1 MARVTLVVDIYGTED
16 WVQKKDSYQRRLHL
30 RGCLW
35 SRDRCLVSS
44 LGPRTVNLP
53 FPPSLR
59 DVFFL
64 SKLVWNSIQMQI
76 WRGLLSWTSAFPT
89 RLIKQVWNGQMIRV
103 SQPWRHVR
111 TSGVRDPV
119 LLQRWAKKGQS
130 SVAIISI
137 ISSSPELLLILVGW
151 FPNNTQRLTRIQK
164 QNTRRRYNLM
174 SQALMVPYFND
185 WLGWFYPGYSGFHPH
200 KKIKDT
206 KRD

>member
-103 SQPWRHVR
+103 SLNRDDNVR

-119 LLQRWAKKGQS
+119 QRWAKKGQS
-130 SVAIISI
+130 SVAIIS
-137 ISSSPELLLILVGW
+137 SPPPNYFLFWLVG
-151 FPNNTQRLTRIQK
+151 FQTTSK
-164 QNTRRRYNLM
+164 G
-174 SQALMVPYFND
+174 
-185 WLGWFYPGYSGFHPH
+185 WLGYKSKTQEDVTTLWVRHWWCHTSMTGSGGFTPGTPVSTH
-200 KKIKDT
+200 T
-206 KRD
+206 KR

>member
-1 MARVTLVVDIYGTED
+1 MARVTLVVDIYGKED

-59 DVFFL
+59 DIFFL

-103 SQPWRHVR
+103 SQPWRQCAHKWGPG
-111 TSGVRDPV
+111 SGTKMGKERAK
-119 LLQRWAKKGQS
+119 QRRNY
-130 SVAIISI
+130 
-137 ISSSPELLLILVGW
+137 LLL
-151 FPNNTQRLTRIQK
+151 PRTT
-164 QNTRRRYNLM
+164 
-174 SQALMVPYFND
+174 S
-185 WLGWFYPGYSGFHPH
+185 YSGWLVSKQHA
-200 KKIKDT
+200 KVD
-206 KRD
+206 

>member
-89 RLIKQVWNGQMIRV
+89 RLIKQVWNVQMIRV

-119 LLQRWAKKGQS
+119 QRWAKKGQS
-130 SVAIISI
+130 SVAI

-151 FPNNTQRLTRIQK
+151 FPNNIQRLTRIQK

-174 SQALMVPYFND
+174 SQVILNEHCFFKD
-185 WLGWFYPGYSGFHPH
+185 RGWW
-200 KKIKDT
+200 
-206 KRD
+206 

>member
-1 MARVTLVVDIYGTED
+1 MEKED

-103 SQPWRHVR
+103 STVTTMCVQVG
-111 TSGVRDPV
+111 SGIRYKDG
-119 LLQRWAKKGQS
+119 QRKGKAASQL
-130 SVAIISI
+130 
-137 ISSSPELLLILVGW
+137 SPLSPPPPNYFLFWLVG
-151 FPNNTQRLTRIQK
+151 FQTTSK
-164 QNTRRRYNLM
+164 G
-174 SQALMVPYFND
+174 
-185 WLGWFYPGYSGFHPH
+185 WLGYKSKTQEDVTTLWVRHWWCHTSMTGSGGFTPGTPVSTH
-200 KKIKDT
+200 KKRFDT
-206 KRD
+206 KREQKKKRISLYF

>member
-1 MARVTLVVDIYGTED
+1 MARVTLVVDIYGKED

-59 DVFFL
+59 DIFFL

-103 SQPWRHVR
+103 SQPWRQCAHKWGPG
-111 TSGVRDPV
+111 SGTKMGKERAK
-119 LLQRWAKKGQS
+119 QRRNYLHY
-130 SVAIISI
+130 
-137 ISSSPELLLILVGW
+137 LLL
-151 FPNNTQRLTRIQK
+151 PRTT
-164 QNTRRRYNLM
+164 
-174 SQALMVPYFND
+174 S
-185 WLGWFYPGYSGFHPH
+185 YSGWLVSKQHA
-200 KKIKDT
+200 KVD
-206 KRD
+206 

>member
-1 MARVTLVVDIYGTED
+1 MPGDFSNGLEGKRSGLEIRLVFYFSRQKISSKWLVRVWLGLTLVVDIYGTED

-59 DVFFL
+59 DIFFL

-103 SQPWRHVR
+103 STVTTMCAQVGSGIRYKDGQRKGKAASQLSPLLPR
-111 TSGVRDPV
+111 TTS
-119 LLQRWAKKGQS
+119 
-130 SVAIISI
+130 
-137 ISSSPELLLILVGW
+137 
-151 FPNNTQRLTRIQK
+151 
-164 QNTRRRYNLM
+164 
-174 SQALMVPYFND
+174 
-185 WLGWFYPGYSGFHPH
+185 YSGWLVSKQHP
-200 KKIKDT
+200 KVD
-206 KRD
+206 

>member
-1 MARVTLVVDIYGTED
+1 MARVTLVVDINGTED

-59 DVFFL
+59 DIFFL

-119 LLQRWAKKGQS
+119 QRWAKKGQS
-130 SVAIISI
+130 SVAI

-151 FPNNTQRLTRIQK
+151 FPNNMQRLTRIQK

-185 WLGWFYPGYSGFHPH
+185 WLGWFYPGYSGFHPQ
-200 KKIKDT
+200 
-206 KRD
+206 KR